1 MLLLCQNRTTRIAT
15 CGSLQSLHAV
25 HFLLNPKKQNVEDDL
40 GLICKNSTA
49 KLFQRYF
56 KICDDSLAQTLLTI
70 LKLVEEHLKSVETA
84 FRTAS
89 FNNVWLLRS
98 FSHDFLPGFVN
109 VIKSLGFVRELVANV
124 IRAENTLKIHPLALY
139 LQQQEPIEE
148 YEKLEAERADP
159 LVAKWTM

>member
-1 MLLLCQNRTTRIAT
+1 MGVKGGIGTEVIKCSSYVKTGQLA
-15 CGSLQSLHAV
+15 LQPLGAFRAWHAV
-25 HFLLNPKKQNVEDDL
+25 HFLLNPKKWNVEDDDL

-49 KLFQRYF
+49 QLFQRYF

-89 FNNVWLLRS
+89 LNNVWLLRS
-98 FSHDFLPGFVN
+98 FSHDFLPVFVD

-124 IRAENTLKIHPLALY
+124 IRAENALKIHPLALY
-139 LQQQEPIEE
+139 L
-148 YEKLEAERADP
+148 
-159 LVAKWTM
+159 